1 MSAAESPPPGAI
13 GGDPGDAWV
22 ESPDG
27 RRYWGRFGAAGLL
40 AHDQQRGVLLQ
51 HRVGWSHFGGTWG
64 IPGGAIQQGETA
76 VEGALREA
84 AEESGA
90 PRASLVLQ
98 RTSVLDLGIWRYTTV
113 LAAVHEPFE
122 PVIADAESLE
132 LRWVPIADVEALP
145 LHPGFD
151 GSWQALRAM
160 LAEPLTLLVDGA
172 NVVGSRP
179 DGWWRDRAG
188 AARRLA
194 DALGGL
200 AETGLPAASLGVDGA
215 HAWPSIEL
223 VVEGAARPAA
233 ERAVP
238 GIAQHAAAADGDGA
252 LVDLARDRVAE
263 GRRVIVVTAD
273 RALRERLAAEGAS
286 SIGPGALLER
296 LA

>member
-1 MSAAESPPPGAI
+1 MSAADSPPPGAI
-13 GGDPGDAWV
+13 GRDPGDAWV

-40 AHDQQRGVLLQ
+40 AHDPLRGVLLQ

-76 VEGALREA
+76 VDGALREA

-98 RTSVLDLGIWRYTTV
+98 RTSVLDLGVWSYTTV
-113 LAAVHEPFE
+113 LAAVREPFE

-132 LRWVPIADVEALP
+132 LRWVPIDEVEAMP
-145 LHPGFD
+145 LHPGFG
-151 GSWQALRAM
+151 GSWPALRAM

-188 AARRLA
+188 AAGRLA

-200 AETGLPAASLGVDGA
+200 ATSGLPAASLGVEGA

-223 VVEGAARPAA
+223 VLEGAARPAA

-238 GIAQHAAAADGDGA
+238 GIVQHAAPADGDGA
-252 LVDLARDRVAE
+252 LVELARERIAE
-263 GRRVIVVTAD
+263 GRRVVTVTAD
-273 RALRERLAAEGAS
+273 RGLRERLAAAGAS
-286 SIGPGALLER
+286 VVGPSTLLD
-296 LA
+296 LLG

>member
-13 GGDPGDAWV
+13 GRDPGDAWV

-40 AHDQQRGVLLQ
+40 AHDPRRGVLLQ

-76 VEGALREA
+76 VDGALREA

-90 PRASLVLQ
+90 PRASLSLL
-98 RTSVLDLGIWRYTTV
+98 RTSVLDLGVWSYTTV
-113 LAAVHEPFE
+113 LAAVREPFE

-132 LRWVPIADVEALP
+132 LRWVPLDEIEAMP
-145 LHPGFD
+145 LHPGFG
-151 GSWQALRAM
+151 GSWPALRAM

-188 AARRLA
+188 AAERLA
-194 DALGGL
+194 AALGGL
-200 AETGLPAASLGVDGA
+200 AGDGLPAASLGVEGA
-215 HAWPSIEL
+215 HAWPAIEL
-223 VVEGAARPAA
+223 VLEGAARPAV
-233 ERAVP
+233 EREVP
-238 GIAQHAAAADGDGA
+238 GVAQHAAPADGDGA
-252 LVDLARDRVAE
+252 LVELARERIAE
-263 GRRVIVVTAD
+263 GRRVVTVTAD
-273 RALRERLAAEGAS
+273 RALRERLVAAGAGVV
-286 SIGPGALLER
+286 GPSTLLD
-296 LA
+296 LLG